1 MPNLGPTELIIIL
14 VLAVMIFG
22 VGRLPEVGGAVG
34 RTIKE
39 FRNNMQSGKD
49 TASELD
55 EDEEE
60 VVAEN
65 DAEEKTA

>member
-39 FRNNMQSGKD
+39 FRNNMQSGKS
-49 TASELD
+49 AESELD
-55 EDEEE
+55 EDDE
-60 VVAEN
+60 VAPEN

>member
-1 MPNLGPTELIIIL
+1 MPNLGVTELIIIL
-14 VLAVMIFG
+14 VIAVMIFG

-39 FRNNMQSGKD
+39 FRSNMNTEKN
-49 TASELD
+49 APSELD
-55 EDEEE
+55 EDEE

-65 DAEEKTA
+65 DAEEKAA